1 MSKILENFPSQ
12 SKNILYTY
20 NTLCRIIDVN
30 KTNHHTFLSN
40 GKLLAFVSSEGIKI
54 IIDFHLNASK
64 NHAKSLTLRYDDICL
79 EFSPKI
85 FDSMILIKDKNKKS
99 KEFHI
104 TAYDISDLELNKPTY
119 TLVVDSTMSLFY
131 KWNPELK
138 KYILIITILKFIAKA
153 KGKI

>member
-54 IIDFHLNASK
+54 IIDFHL
-64 NHAKSLTLRYDDICL
+64 R
-79 EFSPKI
+79 F
-85 FDSMILIKDKNKKS
+85 
-99 KEFHI
+99 
-104 TAYDISDLELNKPTY
+104 
-119 TLVVDSTMSLFY
+119 
-131 KWNPELK
+131 
-138 KYILIITILKFIAKA
+138 
-153 KGKI
+153 